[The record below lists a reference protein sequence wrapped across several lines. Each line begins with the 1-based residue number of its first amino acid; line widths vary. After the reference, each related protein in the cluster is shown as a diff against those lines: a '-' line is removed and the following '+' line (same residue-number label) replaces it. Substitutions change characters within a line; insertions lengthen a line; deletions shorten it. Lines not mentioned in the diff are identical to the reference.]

1 MSDQIQ
7 VVHDPARQRFAVS
20 VDGELAGFAEYRSR
34 SGGTRRDFTHTEIDP
49 AYGGRGLGGTLVSAA
64 LEQTR
69 AEGLTIIP
77 HCPFVAAW
85 LRRHPDFAGTV
96 EWPAGAEG

>member
-7 VVHDPARQRFAVS
+7 VVHDPAQQRFAVS

-49 AYGGRGLGGTLVSAA
+49 AYAGQGLGGTLVSAA